1 LTIPIKFLFMRDGTR
16 QPTRATSGCAL
27 RNLAVT
33 LLREDG
39 GLWDAE
45 RFCEPNNLEP
55 NGFNGWIATYT
66 RSSTRL
72 RNEAGGKLSFIARLM
87 AGTKNP
93 QLDIFA
99 FTQTMRGWGQDFGIA
114 KRGDSER

>member
-1 LTIPIKFLFMRDGTR
+1 MQNGSANRIIWNLMASKDG
-16 QPTRATSGCAL
+16 SL
-27 RNLAVT
+27 RIL
-33 LLREDG
+33 D
-39 GLWDAE
+39 
-45 RFCEPNNLEP
+45 
-55 NGFNGWIATYT
+55 
-66 RSSTRL
+66 L

-99 FTQTMRGWGQDFGIA
+99 FTQAMRGWGQDFGIA